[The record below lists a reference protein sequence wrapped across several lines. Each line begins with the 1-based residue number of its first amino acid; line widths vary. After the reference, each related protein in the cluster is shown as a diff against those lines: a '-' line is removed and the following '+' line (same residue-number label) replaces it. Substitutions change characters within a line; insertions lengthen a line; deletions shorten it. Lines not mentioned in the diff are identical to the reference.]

1 MSVYDEKTFGE
12 AIVSAMV
19 ESGGWQEG
27 NPHEYNIELGLDM
40 GEMLAFVG
48 KTQREDWDE
57 LVAAYGGS
65 QDEAQRGF
73 AKRLGQE
80 LAGKGLIKVLRE
92 GVKDRG
98 TLLRVA
104 YFKPNLV
111 GSEAVL
117 DLYRANRLTVV
128 RELPYTSK
136 PGVSRP
142 RLDLALLL
150 NGIPVATAELK
161 NPLTGQ
167 GVEKAK
173 KQYREDRDPTE
184 LIFKHRVI
192 ANFAVD
198 PDLVFVTTQ
207 LRGAK
212 TVFLPFNTGSEGPG
226 NAGGKGNPPASEP
239 GKHATS
245 YLWEQVWQRD
255 AWMDLLERFVHT
267 TERKVAGGR
276 TVRSTIFPRYHQWD
290 VVKKLTAHAA
300 THGAG
305 HNYLVM
311 ASAGSG
317 KSNTIGWLAHRLS
330 DLHTAPLDQLEP
342 EARAA
347 GLQSGKP
354 VFDKIIIIT
363 DRRNLDSQLSDTVGG
378 FERVQGL
385 VVKIDD
391 RLGAKSAQLAAALNS
406 ASGKII
412 TVTLHTFPALL
423 DYVRR
428 EQTALAQGRYA
439 IIIDEAH
446 SSQSGDA
453 AAAVKTALRDL
464 GLDTDDEDTGATEAT
479 VDERLKA
486 KAAARGKAHN
496 ISYFAF
502 TATPKSKTL
511 ENFGTP
517 DPHSDPENRKYLPFH
532 TYSMRQAIDEGFI
545 LDPLRNYLTYKA
557 YYRLVNNNSD
567 DVEVPEGKGSN
578 LLGQTATMH
587 ASSVVAHAREIVE
600 HFVAHT
606 HGRLGGRAKAMVVTG
621 SRRSAVDMAR
631 AIRQYIEETG
641 YLTKYPDLGVLVAFS
656 GALEI
661 DGEET
666 TEVKEN
672 GGLAESAL
680 PKAFSYTRAD
690 DRATQSGG
698 RGQKEY
704 RILVVAEKYQTGFDE
719 PLLTTMYVNKTLAG
733 IAAVQTLS
741 RLNRTRDGKTQEDLV
756 VLDFVNDA
764 DKIRESFVPYYE
776 NAYTHATD
784 PNLLY
789 LAQDQV
795 RSAPILVD
803 QEMSEFA
810 SAYLAAE
817 QQAAGSPA
825 KWAKLHA
832 ELYRHLEP
840 AVGRFRSLLE
850 SGEDNQ
856 VEEAE
861 AFRGALTDYV
871 RKYAFL
877 AQIVP
882 YQDSDLEQL
891 YLYGRHLLNRLPRRS
906 DGSIDLGDIDLSHLR
921 IEKTGEHDLGLSAD
935 GAKELPGFG
944 DGSGPAAE
952 PDKTLLS
959 ALVDRFNERHGTA
972 FTEGDLAVQFNEA
985 VDDPQVQDAALANNQ
1000 EDFGVVF
1007 DKVFAQKVGQHF
1019 DTQNDL
1025 GVRYFSADQEFRKD
1039 LDRQARSAAYRLI
1052 RRRHG
1057 LPEL

>member
-1 MSVYDEKTFGE
+1 MPVYDEKAFGE
-12 AIVSAMV
+12 AIVASMV
-19 ESGGWQEG
+19 SDGGWQEG
-27 NPHEYNIELGLDM
+27 NPHEYNMGLGLDM
-40 GEMLAFVG
+40 GELLAFIG
-48 KTQREDWDE
+48 QTQQEDWDD

-98 TLLRVA
+98 TLIRVA

-111 GSEAVL
+111 GSKEVL

-128 RELPYTSK
+128 RELPFTTK

-142 RLDLALLL
+142 RLDLGLLL

-167 GVEKAK
+167 GVELAK

-226 NAGGKGNPPASEP
+226 KAGGKGNPSPTDP
-239 GKHATS
+239 GKYATS

-255 AWMDLLERFVHT
+255 IWMDLLERFVHT
-267 TERKVAGGR
+267 TERKGPGGR
-276 TVRSTIFPRYHQWD
+276 AMRSTIFPRYHQWD

-330 DLHTAPLDQLEP
+330 DLHTAPMDELDP
-342 EARAA
+342 EAREA
-347 GLQSGKP
+347 GLVPGKP

-423 DYVRR
+423 DYLRR
-428 EQTALAQGRYA
+428 EQAAVAHGRYA
-439 IIIDEAH
+439 IVVDEAH

-453 AAAVKTALRDL
+453 AAAVKTALREM
-464 GLDTDDEDTGATEAT
+464 GLDADDEDAGTTETT
-479 VDERLKA
+479 VDQRLEA
-486 KAAARGKAHN
+486 KAAARGKANN

-511 ENFGTP
+511 ENFGTLAP
-517 DPHSDPENRKYLPFH
+517 DSTPENRKYVPFH
-532 TYSMRQAIDEGFI
+532 TYSMRQAIEEGFI
-545 LDPLRNYLTYKA
+545 LDPLRNYITYKA
-557 YYRLVNNNSD
+557 YYRLVNNNAD

-578 LLGQTATMH
+578 LLGQVATMH
-587 ASSVVAHAREIVE
+587 PSSVSQHAREIVE

-606 HGRLGGRAKAMVVTG
+606 RGRLGGRAKAMVVTG
-621 SRRSAVDMAR
+621 SRRSAVDMCR
-631 AIRQYIEETG
+631 AIRDYITETG
-641 YLTKYPDLGVLVAFS
+641 YGAKFPDLGVLVAFS
-656 GALEI
+656 GPLEI

-666 TEVKEN
+666 TESKEN
-672 GGLAESAL
+672 GGLPESAL
-680 PKAFSYTRAD
+680 PKAFAYTRAD

-698 RGQKEY
+698 RGQQEY

-764 DKIRESFVPYYE
+764 EKIRDSFVPYYE
-776 NAYTHATD
+776 DAYTLATD

-789 LAQDQV
+789 QAQDRV

-803 QEMSEFA
+803 QEMTAFA
-810 SAYLAAE
+810 EAFLAAE
-817 QQAAGSPA
+817 EKAAGSPA
-825 KWAKLHA
+825 KWEKLHA

-840 AVGRFRSLLE
+840 AVARFRGLLDSDE
-850 SGEDNQ
+850 EHE

-861 AFRGALTDYV
+861 TFRVNLNDYV

-882 YQDSDLEQL
+882 YQDADLERL
-891 YLYGRHLLNRLPRRS
+891 YLYGRHLLNRLPRRA

-921 IEKTGEHDLGLSAD
+921 LEKTGEHDLGLSAD
-935 GAKELPGFG
+935 GAQELPGFG
-944 DGSGPAAE
+944 DGTGAPKE
-952 PDKTLLS
+952 PEKDLLS
-959 ALVDRFNERHGTA
+959 ALVNRFNERHGTA
-972 FTEGDLAVQFNEA
+972 FTEGDLAVQFNET
-985 VDDPQVQDAALANNQ
+985 VEDPQVQDAAMANNQ

-1019 DTQNDL
+1019 DTQTDL
-1025 GVRYFSADQEFRKD
+1025 GVRYFASDQEFRKD